1 MALTDKQALFIE
13 EYLTHFN
20 ATQAAKAAG
29 YSSRTAY
36 SIGSTTL
43 KKPEVAEA
51 ISQRLSESA
60 MTADEVLMRLAA
72 HARGDI
78 DDCLDEDG
86 RFSLDKARKA
96 KKTSLIKKLRIKET
110 KRVIDD
116 EEVITQDIEFELHDA
131 QAALQLIGRHHK
143 LFVDRTELTG
153 KDGGPVEHSVKQDLS
168 KLSVEELR
176 ALRALVEKTQDEG
189 NTNA

>member
-1 MALTDKQALFIE
+1 MALTDRQTLFVE
-13 EYLTHFN
+13 EYLACFN
-20 ATQAAKAAG
+20 ASQAARRAG
-29 YSSRTAY
+29 YAPKTDRV
-36 SIGSTTL
+36 IGWRNL
-43 KKPEVAEA
+43 QNPEIAEA
-51 ISQRLSESA
+51 IRQRLAESA
-60 MTADEVLMRLAA
+60 MTADETLMRLAA

-78 DDCLDEDG
+78 DDCLDDDG

-168 KLSVEELR
+168 KLSVDELR